1 MVFSSCCCS
10 CCNDWSFC
18 RSATLPP
25 FAAGACT
32 AHLGT
37 TLKGN
42 ELGAG
47 PDTAREMFRTVLAVS
62 VLHSGKAPS
71 NAAGDYWARVLT
83 LRSSVDMSVF
93 PSCYCCCS
101 YSCCGCDTYSLPVA
115 DMGMML
121 QQVDAMT
128 QVQYNMCLAVIA
140 MLVTPAGGVVVGSST
155 GTTGTAASG
164 DGQGAPRLATTAST
178 ASTAC
183 CRWSSD
189 LVRTLLL
196 RAATKARKCA
206 ISSMLR
212 RLSSRFNAALSFAS
226 ADRTHARCHHGL
238 RQRGRAEHQRFGQ
251 IAGGQ
256 TGFLAT

>member
-62 VLHSGKAPS
+62 VLHSGKTPS
-71 NAAGDYWARVLT
+71 NAAGDYGARVLT

-140 MLVTPAGGVVVGSST
+140 MLVTPAGGWWWGPVLAQQAQLPQV
-155 GTTGTAASG
+155 TA
-164 DGQGAPRLATTAST
+164 
-178 ASTAC
+178 
-183 CRWSSD
+183 
-189 LVRTLLL
+189 
-196 RAATKARKCA
+196 RAH
-206 ISSMLR
+206 LDW
-212 RLSSRFNAALSFAS
+212 LPQHPQHPQ
-226 ADRTHARCHHGL
+226 HA
-238 RQRGRAEHQRFGQ
+238 
-251 IAGGQ
+251 AGGALTWSGLCCCERLQ
-256 TGFLAT
+256 RHESAQSPPC